1 MDETLYTASSSRR
14 AERFN
19 AWEIALAVIFLTA
32 CLIGGLT
39 LAERQAPAPAIGV
52 LRFVSAIDFQSS
64 GQLIDMMEAARHDPG
79 VAAVVLEVASPG
91 GFATSSESIFYTLLN
106 FRQQKPLIVVIDGLA
121 ASGGYYM
128 AAAGNRIIAPPSS
141 YVGNVGTRGGR
152 PTDPALAPDE
162 LTSGPYKLEG
172 GSRFE
177 QIRQLDLVRNSFL
190 NNVVTQRSYA
200 AANPLKISAAEIG
213 EARIYLGSEAVALGL
228 IDREGSRAEGIEA
241 AATLAGL
248 DAYQV
253 VDLPSYLGMEPIS
266 GSSDLVE
273 SAQSL
278 LATAPSGT
286 IFMLDTRIPF
296 PEAGLDS
303 AIPHL
308 RKSRTGADVVWADV
322 VWNDERGRSE
332 RDPLSNVQPPTFAD
346 RLAPA
351 ATRPWGAQ
359 P

>member
-1 MDETLYTASSSRR
+1 MDETLYTVSKTRR
-14 AERFN
+14 SERFS
-19 AWEIALAVIFLTA
+19 AWEIALAIVFLAA
-32 CLIGGLT
+32 CLLGGLA
-39 LAERQAPAPAIGV
+39 LADRQTTGPTIGV
-52 LRFVSAIDFQSS
+52 LRFASAIDFQSS
-64 GQLIDMMEAARHDPG
+64 SQLVEMIEAARLDPG
-79 VAAVVLEVASPG
+79 IAAVVLEVASPG
-91 GFATSSESIFYTLLN
+91 GFATSSESIYYTLLN
-106 FRQQKPLIVVIDGLA
+106 FRQEKPLVIVVDGLA

-128 AAAGNRIIAPPSS
+128 AAAGNRIFAPPSS

-190 NNVVTQRSYA
+190 NNVVTQRA
-200 AANPLKISAAEIG
+200 HAEVNPLKISAAEIA

-228 IDREGSRAEGIEA
+228 IDGEGSRAEGVAA

-253 VDLPSYLGMEPIS
+253 VDLPSYLGLEQIV
-266 GSSDLVE
+266 SSDDLTA

-278 LATAPSGT
+278 LATAPPGT

-296 PEAGLDS
+296 PETGLAS
-303 AIPHL
+303 GIRSL
-308 RKSRTGADVVWADV
+308 RKPRTGADLILAD
-322 VWNDERGRSE
+322 GRFDAVNAQSS
-332 RDPLSNVQPPTFAD
+332 PFSD
-346 RLAPA
+346 RLAPV
-351 ATRPWGAQ
+351 TRP
-359 P
+359 

>member
-1 MDETLYTASSSRR
+1 MEETQFTASTVRQSDRIS
-14 AERFN
+14 
-19 AWEIALAVIFLTA
+19 AWEIALAAVVLAA
-32 CLIGGLT
+32 CLIGGLA
-39 LAERQAPAPAIGV
+39 LAEMQAPGPAVGV
-52 LRFVSAIDFQSS
+52 LLFPSQIDFDSAS
-64 GQLIDMMEAARHDPG
+64 QLVDLIEAARHDPDI
-79 VAAVVLEVASPG
+79 AAVVLEVSSPG
-91 GFATSSESIFYTLLN
+91 GYATSSETIFYSLLN
-106 FRQQKPLIVVIDGLA
+106 FRKHKPLVVVVDGLA

-128 AAAGNRIIAPPSS
+128 AAAGNRIFAPPSS

-152 PTDPALAPDE
+152 PTDPAPAPDE

-190 NNVVTQRSYA
+190 SNVVAQRA
-200 AANPLKISAAEIG
+200 HAEMNPLKISAAEIA
-213 EARIYLGSEAVALGL
+213 EARIYLGSEALAIGL
-228 IDREGSRAEGIEA
+228 IDGEGSRIEGIEA

-253 VDLPSYLGMEPIS
+253 VDLPTYLGMDPIG
-266 GSSDLVE
+266 GSTDLIA

-278 LATAPSGT
+278 LVESPPGT

-296 PEAGLDS
+296 PDVMWPSGMQL
-303 AIPHL
+303 L
-308 RKSRTGADVVWADV
+308 RKPRTGVDSIWADM
-322 VWNDERGRSE
+322 RS
-332 RDPLSNVQPPTFAD
+332 QPSSMQTSTQATFAD

-351 ATRPWGAQ
+351 ASQ